1 MNTDVFSAISD
12 DHKTDRFTNFI
23 LDLKGFEGPLHLLLN
38 LSRAQ
43 KVDLKQISL
52 VELCDQY
59 LGFISVAK
67 KLEIEIAA
75 DYLIMAAWLVFLK
88 SELLLPKED
97 SDLVGNFE
105 DVAQNLKFQLLR
117 LDAMRNAAVK
127 LMSSDQL
134 GRDFF
139 VRGENEIQTNSK
151 EIVHTATLLDILQSY
166 ARLKT
171 KEDFEPLHLKR
182 SFVLT
187 PEEAFKIINKK
198 LKLSIDWEQL
208 EQFIPKLWRQ
218 DPKRKRTAMA
228 TNFAVFLELAR
239 INEVEIM
246 QAEMFAPLYL
256 RKLEDY

>member
-1 MNTDVFSAISD
+1 MKTDAFTAIRD
-12 DHKTDRFTNFI
+12 DQKTDRFPKFM

-43 KVDLKQISL
+43 KVDLRQISL

-59 LGFISVAK
+59 LDFISAAK

-75 DYLIMAAWLVFLK
+75 DYLIMAAWLIFLK
-88 SELLLPKED
+88 SELLLPKEV
-97 SDLVGNFE
+97 SDLADDHE
-105 DVAQNLKFQLLR
+105 DLAQNLRFQLLR
-117 LDAMRNAAVK
+117 LDAMRHAAVK

-134 GRDFF
+134 DRDFF
-139 VRGENEIQTNSK
+139 ARGEKDIHADSK
-151 EIVHTATLLDILQSY
+151 AVVHTASLLDMLQSY

-187 PEEAFKIINKK
+187 PEEALKIINKK
-198 LKLSIDWEQL
+198 LKLSIDWLQL
-208 EQFIPKLWRQ
+208 EQFIPKFWRH
-218 DPKRKRTAMA
+218 DTKRKRTAMA

-239 INEVEIM
+239 LNKVEIM
-246 QAEMFAPLYL
+246 QAETFAPLYL